1 MHKSGREVGVD
12 LPDLV
17 PFEGDWNSY
26 MERLYEIYMREIVNG
41 GLTFSSLPI
50 KARYH
55 PPSRGKG
62 FGFWHVIQEGPSE
75 DERIPDFRR
84 CERITWI
91 SWMIKNATKDDRIS
105 WWEEVRGSSRDV
117 LIWLEA
123 QEDYLVVLSKRKG
136 YYLLKTAYL
145 ANKPHKRKGLRKNR
159 GKYWAQNA
167 KAAHRTASNAPS
179 THGR

>member
-1 MHKSGREVGVD
+1 MHKSGREVGVG
-12 LPDLV
+12 LPDI
-17 PFEGDWNSY
+17 PFEGDWTSY
-26 MERLYEIYMREIVNG
+26 VERLYETYMREIVNG
-41 GLTFSSLPI
+41 GLTFSGLPI
-50 KARYH
+50 RSRYH

-75 DERIPDFRR
+75 DERIPDLRR

-105 WWEEVRGSSRDV
+105 WLEEVRRSSRDV

-123 QEDYLVVLSKRKG
+123 EDYLVVLSKRKG

-145 ANKPHKRKGLRKNR
+145 TNKPHKRRGLRKKR
-159 GKYWAQNA
+159 EKYRAQ
-167 KAAHRTASNAPS
+167 KY
-179 THGR
+179 